1 MTPGMKL
8 LEVQEVLG
16 RLLEESDS
24 PEEKEKLNT
33 AMDVFEFIFETGQ
46 AEAVDDY
53 RQSLDVRAPPLVSAS
68 FATRNEAMAWLLAH
82 PAPLNGAKVLV
93 GGEYFNVVHF
103 RDKDLRYLPPSP
115 VLEFYLQDLEQEG
128 LPPPVATFDTVE
140 QARAWVDRQPE
151 PPRQVLILINGEP
164 HLVAYHYRVDVRA
177 IYPMS
182 LAAKAAPAP
191 ADESAD

>member
-1 MTPGMKL
+1 MKL

-16 RLLEESDS
+16 RLRHESHS

-33 AMDVFEFIFETGQ
+33 AMEVFEFIFETGQ

-53 RQSLDVRAPPLVSAS
+53 RQSLEARAPPLVSAR
-68 FATRNEAMAWLLAH
+68 FDTREEAMAWLHAH

-93 GGEYFNVVHF
+93 GDEYFNVVHF
-103 RDKDLRYLPPSP
+103 RDGNFRRLPPSP
-115 VLEFYLQDLEQEG
+115 VLEFYLQDIEEEG

-140 QARAWVDRQPE
+140 QAQAWVDSQPE
-151 PPRQVLILINGEP
+151 PPRQVLILINGAP
-164 HLVAYHYRVDVRA
+164 HLVAYHYRVNVRA

-191 ADESAD
+191 ADEPAD